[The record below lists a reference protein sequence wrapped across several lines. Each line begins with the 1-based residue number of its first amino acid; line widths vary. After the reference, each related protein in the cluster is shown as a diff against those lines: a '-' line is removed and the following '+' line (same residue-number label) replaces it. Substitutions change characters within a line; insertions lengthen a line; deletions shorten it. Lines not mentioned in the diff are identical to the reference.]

1 MKYERN
7 QEILELYNKGYTCSK
22 IGEMYNITRQ
32 NVSRI
37 VKNQK
42 RRNDSYELNFKKEK
56 EWIIKILE
64 EMKEG

>member
-56 EWIIKILE
+56 EWIIKILK